1 MPRSP
6 RRQPPTTRRA
16 CIVALDDEQRVVG
29 FLDHTQPGDLYL
41 ADQPV
46 GIDLPA
52 SDLAAQAEVA
62 AYIERLYEG
71 FDPTEDAAATRLMRR
86 IDRWVA
92 LPAHEGLFL
101 ARGSHVT
108 LTEED

>member
-62 AYIERLYEG
+62 AYIERLYAA
-71 FDPTEDAAATRLMRR
+71 FDPTDDPAQTRLYAR
-86 IDRWVA
+86 IEQWVA
-92 LPAHEGLFL
+92 IPAHEGLFL

-108 LTEED
+108 MTDED